1 MSQRA
6 CLDFYVNKR
15 SEEVH
20 GKMRIIIDYK
30 SFNYSLADD
39 KVPLSNRNAL
49 FSKLSK
55 VRVFSKFDL
64 KAKFWQLGI
73 KSEDTHKTW
82 ILYSKSLLPIDG
94 NAIWSDDGPLIVSKD
109 NHKNLSS
116 NNRVRINLY

>member
-55 VRVFSKFDL
+55 SKGFL
-64 KAKFWQLGI
+64 KVWSKGKILA
-73 KSEDTHKTW
+73 TW
-82 ILYSKSLLPIDG
+82 NQIGRYT
-94 NAIWSDDGPLIVSKD
+94 
-109 NHKNLSS
+109 
-116 NNRVRINLY
+116 